1 MNSLRAYEKK
11 ERAGLITG
19 PLLFMTERNGDIKSS
34 AIRVENMPFY
44 ERKNIS
50 FCLLYHGG
58 GEIMKKYLNW

>member
-1 MNSLRAYEKK
+1 MRKK

-19 PLLFMTERNGDIKSS
+19 SLLFMSERNEDIKSS

-50 FCLLYHGG
+50 FYCL
-58 GEIMKKYLNW
+58 

>member
-1 MNSLRAYEKK
+1 MRKK

-19 PLLFMTERNGDIKSS
+19 SLLFMSERNEDIKSS

-50 FCLLYHGG
+50 FCLLHR
-58 GEIMKKYLNW
+58 EEVKS

>member
-1 MNSLRAYEKK
+1 MRKK

-19 PLLFMTERNGDIKSS
+19 PFLF
-34 AIRVENMPFY
+34 RVENMPFY

-50 FCLLYHGG
+50 FCLLHYGG

>member
-1 MNSLRAYEKK
+1 MRKK

-19 PLLFMTERNGDIKSS
+19 SLLFMTERSEDIKSF

-50 FCLLYHGG
+50 FYCL
-58 GEIMKKYLNW
+58 

>member
-1 MNSLRAYEKK
+1 MRKK

-19 PLLFMTERNGDIKSS
+19 PFLFMTECSEDIKSS

-50 FCLLYHGG
+50 FCHLHDRR
-58 GEIMKKYLNW
+58 